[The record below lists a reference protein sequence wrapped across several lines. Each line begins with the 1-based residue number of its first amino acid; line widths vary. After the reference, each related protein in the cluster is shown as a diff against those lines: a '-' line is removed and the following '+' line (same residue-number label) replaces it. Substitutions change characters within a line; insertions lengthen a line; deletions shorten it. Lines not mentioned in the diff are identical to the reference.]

1 MKLWEV
7 EITYK
12 TVIGEKTS
20 SLTFEGENKESAL
33 KEAQEFFAKELP
45 SLEIVRMKISQ
56 APYR

>member
-33 KEAQEFFAKELP
+33 KEAQEFFCERTSKP
-45 SLEIVRMKISQ
+45 
-56 APYR
+56 

>member
-20 SLTFEGENKESAL
+20 SLTFEGENKESVL
-33 KEAQEFFAKELP
+33 KEAQEFFANELP
-45 SLEIVRMKISQ
+45 NLEIVRMKIFQ
-56 APYR
+56 APNR